1 MKKGM
6 ARILLHSKQEYLVEA
21 LKDFKALHEI
31 AAALELEGVKVSIS
45 SLYRFLVSDLS
56 EDYAEYLRCTGRGLV
71 RSRSAKVGSGSLH
84 KSIPASEAVAK
95 RERITNPSD
104 MNKFLRE
111 KR

>member
-1 MKKGM
+1 MAKGR
-6 ARILLHSKQEYLVEA
+6 ARILLNGKQEYLVEA
-21 LKDFKALHEI
+21 LKNFKALYEI

-45 SLYRFLVSDLS
+45 SLYRFMVSDLS

-71 RSRSAKVGSGSLH
+71 SSRSAKASSGFPHKFKPLSEVVG
-84 KSIPASEAVAK
+84 K

-104 MNKFLRE
+104 MNKFLRD